1 MEPSVWD
8 LLRGKN
14 RLTEMEYSV
23 LLFAAENV
31 SLVREMNIRELAA
44 RCYTSPATIIRLCK
58 KLGFSGYSEFLFF
71 LKGQQ
76 PTLHQTERPHHEAW
90 TDQFRT
96 HVTNFERTDA
106 LISEQVSDFRQLLD
120 ASRSIFLYGAGFST
134 FFAEYM
140 AKKLHL
146 QKKQAWVSSAGD
158 SRSLFLAHIEHQDLF
173 IAFSRSGET
182 ESVLEKVNI
191 AKQHDIPV
199 IAFTR
204 ATKNRLGE
212 LATVHIPIYDDQ
224 REESTAASS
233 YDSNLLLVMEML
245 LHR

>member
-8 LLRGKN
+8 LLKGKN

-58 KLGFSGYSEFLFF
+58 KLGFKGYSEFLFF

-76 PTLHQTERPHHEAW
+76 PTLHQTQTTHFEAW
-90 TDQFRT
+90 DDQFKMFL
-96 HVTNFERTDA
+96 TNFERTNT
-106 LISEQVSDFRQLLD
+106 LISEQTLAFHRLLD
-120 ASRSIFLYGAGFST
+120 ESRSIFLYGAGFST

-146 QKKQAWVSSAGD
+146 LKKQAWVSSAGD

-182 ESVLEKVNI
+182 ESVLEKAQI

-204 ATKNRLGE
+204 ATKNRLGD
-212 LATVHIPIYDDQ
+212 LASVHIPIYDDQ
-224 REESTAASS
+224 REESKAASS

>member
-76 PTLHQTERPHHEAW
+76 PTLQQTERPHHEAW
-90 TDQFRT
+90 ADQFRT

-120 ASRSIFLYGAGFST
+120 ASRSIFFIRRRLFHVLCRIYG
-134 FFAEYM
+134 
-140 AKKLHL
+140 
-146 QKKQAWVSSAGD
+146 
-158 SRSLFLAHIEHQDLF
+158 
-173 IAFSRSGET
+173 
-182 ESVLEKVNI
+182 
-191 AKQHDIPV
+191 
-199 IAFTR
+199 
-204 ATKNRLGE
+204 
-212 LATVHIPIYDDQ
+212 
-224 REESTAASS
+224 EEAASS
-233 YDSNLLLVMEML
+233 KEAGMGQFGRRQPEPVSRP
-245 LHR
+245 H

>member
-58 KLGFSGYSEFLFF
+58 KLGFTGYSEFLFF

-76 PTLHQTERPHHEAW
+76 PTLHQIERSNHEAW
-90 TDQFRT
+90 DEQFRT
-96 HVTNFERTDA
+96 HVTNFERTNT
-106 LISEQVSDFRQLLD
+106 LISEQVSTFRSVLD
-120 ASRSIFLYGAGFST
+120 DSRSIFLYGAGFST

-140 AKKLHL
+140 SKKLHL
-146 QKKQAWVSSAGD
+146 KKKQAWVSSAGD

-191 AKQHDIPV
+191 AKQHGIPV

-212 LATVHIPIYDDQ
+212 LATVHIPIYDD
-224 REESTAASS
+224 RLEETTTASS
-233 YDSNLLLVMEML
+233 YDANLLLVIEML
-245 LHR
+245 LHN